1 MRNNFQYND
10 HYKQVLTNTNKKI
23 DKIIKE
29 KRQEG
34 VSEYEIAKLQQQRFL
49 APLFDMNYIYQ
60 GRFGNPW

>member
-10 HYKQVLTNTNKKI
+10 YYKRLLTNTNKKI

-49 APLFDMNYIYQ
+49 APLFDMNYMYS
-60 GRFGNPW
+60 GRFNNPW